1 MRISPVGHNPSAFP
15 LCRKMFYSTI
25 CDQETETN
33 GECEVA
39 DQGLVHETACA
50 IVGKLKSG
58 EVTPLDL
65 LDVLEKRIAE
75 VDGKVNA
82 LPTLC
87 FDRARDAAK
96 ALMKKPASERGLLA
110 GLPLPIKDLFNVK
123 GVLNTQGSPIFKD
136 AVSTHSDIFVEHLE
150 NNGGVVYAKSNT

>member
-1 MRISPVGHNPSAFP
+1 MSPEFCSQPPALSRLPGTATPLLRLRSRASWLMARQSSAENNVVMQLSPVGHNSGAFP

-33 GECEVA
+33 GDTEVA
-39 DQGLVHETACA
+39 DQGLVRETACA

-75 VDGKVNA
+75 V
-82 LPTLC
+82 
-87 FDRARDAAK
+87 
-96 ALMKKPASERGLLA
+96 
-110 GLPLPIKDLFNVK
+110 
-123 GVLNTQGSPIFKD
+123 
-136 AVSTHSDIFVEHLE
+136 
-150 NNGGVVYAKSNT
+150 